1 MIKVRFNCGKLVSNR
16 NNDVSIEKIDEAP
29 WNSSEKMSYEIH
41 YKGEVINPGYIAP
54 KIELHQDKCFLGLS
68 NRTNVDKVAYHIY
81 AVSQSKITPS
91 TNIININFVDTKLSL
106 FKNNI
111 RHNLGVRLDRE
122 LYNQAIEKLIQL
134 DFLYK
139 IKEYDDFY
147 IVNPFV
153 VTAGTNEQFKEF
165 IYKYKDI
172 LNNWLHLD
180 ISYDKDGL
188 CFTLDMKEED
198 YKDYEK
204 NQKELKLYNQKD

>member
-16 NNDVSIEKIDEAP
+16 NNDVSIEKIYESP
-29 WNSSEKMSYEIH
+29 WNSFEKTSYEIN

-54 KIELHQDKCFLGLS
+54 KTDLCQDKCFLGLS

-81 AVSQSKITPS
+81 AISQSKITPS
-91 TNIININFVDTKLSL
+91 TNIININFVDTKFSL
-106 FKNNI
+106 FRNNI

-147 IVNPFV
+147 IVNPLLLLLELMNNLKNLYINIKIFLII
-153 VTAGTNEQFKEF
+153 GF
-165 IYKYKDI
+165 ILIY
-172 LNNWLHLD
+172 L
-180 ISYDKDGL
+180 
-188 CFTLDMKEED
+188 MKRMV
-198 YKDYEK
+198 YV
-204 NQKELKLYNQKD
+204 LL